1 MVLEFKMQEIKGDS
15 DLIEAVILADE
26 SEEIAKDVYYEPS
39 VVGDSA
45 IAHTLKRTFEADK
58 VILETMTD
66 MLELFENKEIVI
78 DPRCTKR
85 EYYVSNFTITKPEK
99 SIRIQFLVS
108 EWDEEGEK

>member
-1 MVLEFKMQEIKGDS
+1 MALEFKMQEVEENS

-26 SEEIAKDVYYEPS
+26 SEEIAKDVYYEPN

-45 IAHTLKRTFEADK
+45 IAHTLKKTFETDK

-78 DPRCTKR
+78 DPRCAKR
-85 EYYVSNFTITKPEK
+85 EYYVSNFTVMKTEK
-99 SIRIQFLVS
+99 SVRIQFLVS
-108 EWDEEGEK
+108 EWNEEGEE